1 MSKEIDFKNR
11 DRFIQLGITISVLRK
26 MRGMS
31 QEQLAAE
38 AMMSRS
44 HLSAI
49 EAPNIVRPFSV
60 EVLFNIADALKV
72 EPGDLLNTSIIP
84 DQILNKKRKIGGY
97 GTIKPI
103 ATYFNISAPRIRGFR
118 SDLRCTGLPDS
129 YHRSFPQRYKQY
141 RFRLFGQYRCGRIV
155 RPADPTNPCYPN
167 QRK

>member
-1 MSKEIDFKNR
+1 MSREIDFKNR

-60 EVLFNIADALKV
+60 AVLFNIAAALTV

-84 DQILNKKRKIGGY
+84 DQILNKKEK
-97 GTIKPI
+97 
-103 ATYFNISAPRIRGFR
+103 
-118 SDLRCTGLPDS
+118 
-129 YHRSFPQRYKQY
+129 
-141 RFRLFGQYRCGRIV
+141 
-155 RPADPTNPCYPN
+155 
-167 QRK
+167 

>member
-31 QEQLAAE
+31 QEQLAE

-84 DQILNKKRKIGGY
+84 DQILNKKEK
-97 GTIKPI
+97 
-103 ATYFNISAPRIRGFR
+103 
-118 SDLRCTGLPDS
+118 
-129 YHRSFPQRYKQY
+129 
-141 RFRLFGQYRCGRIV
+141 
-155 RPADPTNPCYPN
+155 
-167 QRK
+167 

>member
-1 MSKEIDFKNR
+1 
-11 DRFIQLGITISVLRK
+11 

-49 EAPNIVRPFSV
+49 EAPNIVRHFSV

-84 DQILNKKRKIGGY
+84 DQILNKRKE
-97 GTIKPI
+97 
-103 ATYFNISAPRIRGFR
+103 
-118 SDLRCTGLPDS
+118 
-129 YHRSFPQRYKQY
+129 
-141 RFRLFGQYRCGRIV
+141 
-155 RPADPTNPCYPN
+155 
-167 QRK
+167 